1 MSPLEENGYI
11 GKQIQEWIT
20 QYRQEYAKWFTL
32 AEDLNRF
39 AHRQMLALEVN
50 SGDISAILIA
60 AAFLRSL
67 SAFQGVIILVE
78 RGMVYEAATLA
89 RSQIESMFVLCA
101 SVDDPE
107 FAKQYIMSHEANKLD
122 AMKKLLQSSDN
133 IRQVISNSIT
143 WDDVEKL
150 KAKLKSEGVS
160 DLKIADVAKK
170 TKLYDWYT
178 VNYAFISM
186 YATHPT
192 AASLDQYCEPDSE
205 GKVGCFVWGPKA
217 RGIDRILSIAIEA
230 LIVILKHLSLHFGR
244 DWHSELERFHK
255 RFRDLADGLT
265 DFTIS
270 HVRT

>member
-11 GKQIQEWIT
+11 GKQIQEWINR
-20 QYRQEYAKWFTL
+20 YRQEYTNWFAL

-39 AHRQMLALEVN
+39 AHRQMFGLEVN

-60 AAFLRSL
+60 TAFLRSL

-78 RGMVYEAATLA
+78 RGMIYEGATLA

-107 FAKQYIMSHEANKLD
+107 FAKQYILSHEANKLE
-122 AMKKLLQSSDN
+122 AMKKLLRSSGN
-133 IRQVISNSIT
+133 IRQVIGNSIT
-143 WDDVEKL
+143 SEDVEKL
-150 KAKLKSEGVS
+150 KAKLKCEGVR
-160 DLKIADVAKK
+160 DIKIADVAKK

-192 AASLDQYCEPDSE
+192 AASLDQHCKPNSE
-205 GKVGCFVWGPKA
+205 GKVECFVWGPEA
-217 RGIDRILSIAIEA
+217 RGIDRILSIAVEA
-230 LIVILKHLSLHFGR
+230 LIEILKHLSHHFGK
-244 DWHSELERFHK
+244 DWQSDLERFDK